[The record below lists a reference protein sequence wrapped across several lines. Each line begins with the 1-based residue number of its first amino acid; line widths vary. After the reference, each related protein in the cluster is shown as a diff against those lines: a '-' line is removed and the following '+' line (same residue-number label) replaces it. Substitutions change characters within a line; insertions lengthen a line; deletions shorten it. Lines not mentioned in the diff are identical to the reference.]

1 MEFTLYYR
9 GELKA
14 NGNAKDKHSLRK
26 HFHRQLRNL
35 WSQLPLVD
43 FGHLLTPRTPD
54 KPLGVVRELSGFRFV
69 PLVAENV
76 HLVAELEITLLR
88 PELPGRI
95 LTSGGDID
103 NRMKTFLDSL
113 KVPSEPTALP
123 SGARPDAD
131 EDPFYCLLE
140 DDALITKLSIHT
152 DRLLEPGVRSGEVVL
167 LMVVRTKQLRVVID
181 TVGLA

>member
-14 NGNAKDKHSLRK
+14 NGSPSDKHSLRQR
-26 HFHRQLRNL
+26 FHPQLRNL

-54 KPLGVVRELSGFRFV
+54 KPLGLVRKVSGFRFV

-76 HLVAELEITLLR
+76 HLVAELEISLLR
-88 PELPGRI
+88 PEAPGRI
-95 LTSGGDID
+95 VTSGGDID
-103 NRMKTFLDSL
+103 NRMKTLLDSL

-123 SGARPDAD
+123 PGARPGLD
-131 EDPFYCLLE
+131 EDPFYCLL
-140 DDALITKLSIHT
+140 A
-152 DRLLEPGVRSGEVVL
+152 
-167 LMVVRTKQLRVVID
+167 
-181 TVGLA
+181 